1 MSLARPGLLIA
12 GVLLL
17 ALLYL
22 FLGTSSLKASLLML
36 KRLRWLFMAILIIY
50 GWWSPGERLWPA
62 AGNWSPTLVGLQ
74 FGLLRVL
81 ILMTIV
87 AAVQLLILNT
97 RREILL
103 PAIMQLIY
111 PITTR
116 ALRERFAVRT
126 LLAIEYVPRVQTM
139 AADIHAQQSD
149 TTHRLGRLAN
159 SSRQLYQNVLQQ
171 AELAGNDSIE
181 ISELTAP
188 VWWQW
193 LLPATMIAVII
204 LTM

>member
-1 MSLARPGLLIA
+1 
-12 GVLLL
+12 
-17 ALLYL
+17 
-22 FLGTSSLKASLLML
+22 ML
-36 KRLRWLFMAILIIY
+36 KRLRWLFIAILIIY

-87 AAVQLLILNT
+87 AAVQLLIQNT
-97 RREILL
+97 SREILL

-171 AELAGNDSIE
+171 AELAENDSIE

-193 LLPATMIAVII
+193 LLPATMIAVIV
-204 LTM
+204 LAM